1 MEAQKI
7 IAALVEAINAPTRA
21 PALSAL
27 ALVRYPM
34 RELRPTMADD
44 GTLSVTLAL
53 RGWEYKH
60 HGPRPPVPPPVDVA
74 AIKLALTRAMPDG
87 VKIRTVENCGT
98 YIKISMD
105 SMEVKKCSC

>member
-27 ALVRYPM
+27 AWVRYPM
-34 RELRPTMADD
+34 RELQPIMADD
-44 GTLSVTLAL
+44 GTLAVTLAL

-60 HGPRPPVPPPVDVA
+60 KGPRPPVPPPVDVA
-74 AIKLALTRAMPDG
+74 AVHAALSAVMPDG
-87 VKIRTVENCGT
+87 VKIHTVENCGT
-98 YIKISMD
+98 EIKLI
-105 SMEVKKCSC
+105 MEVKKCSC

>member
-1 MEAQKI
+1 MGMEYI

-27 ALVRYPM
+27 AWVRYPT
-34 RELRPTMADD
+34 RELRPIMADD

-53 RGWEYKH
+53 WGWEYKH
-60 HGPRPPVPPPVDVA
+60 KGPRPPVPPPVDVA
-74 AIKLALTRAMPDG
+74 AVLAALSAVMPEG

-98 YIKISMD
+98 YIKISM
-105 SMEVKKCSC
+105 EVKKCSC

>member
-1 MEAQKI
+1 MKKQRI

-21 PALSAL
+21 PALAAL
-27 ALVRYPM
+27 ARVRYPV

-74 AIKLALTRAMPDG
+74 AVHAALSAVMPED

-98 YIKISMD
+98 EIKLILEVYI
-105 SMEVKKCSC
+105 

>member
-1 MEAQKI
+1 MKKQRI

-27 ALVRYPM
+27 AWVRYPT
-34 RELRPTMADD
+34 RELRPIMADD

-60 HGPRPPVPPPVDVA
+60 RGPRPPVPPPVDVDAVHA
-74 AIKLALTRAMPDG
+74 ALSAVMPEG
-87 VKIRTVENCGT
+87 VTIRTVENCGT
-98 YIKISMD
+98 EIKLILEVYI
-105 SMEVKKCSC
+105 